1 LAGTQPGARV
11 GDGVFGIEPLLGGVE
26 QVHAPGVGVALL
38 HALQE
43 VAVRRGRINAGEDR
57 LIALEDLV
65 VQAHANARQIL
76 RAVDRPGALRGLLDP
91 GVNRPDAQ
99 RQAEQV
105 AQQLHHVAI
114 RAVHDQDDG
123 QCEAAHP
130 GFAHARERLGQRRYG
145 RHGERHIHRLARAPF
160 ALARTCGSC
169 SAGVP
174 GAPPVQIPTGP
185 RCPFACGR
193 LRTEREHGM
202 GSWESRRMRAGLR
215 SQPVSLARAPLPN
228 RRHPRFACPT
238 PRRADQESG
247 TLT

>member
-145 RHGERHIHRLARAPF
+145 RHGERHIHRLARALP
-160 ALARTCGSC
+160 
-169 SAGVP
+169 
-174 GAPPVQIPTGP
+174 
-185 RCPFACGR
+185 
-193 LRTEREHGM
+193 
-202 GSWESRRMRAGLR
+202 LR
-215 SQPVSLARAPLPN
+215 SHELAARAVPACQARHRFRSRQGRDAHSLAGGCAQSESTGWGHGKAAGCEQVCEASPYRQQGPPFQTVDTPASP
-228 RRHPRFACPT
+228 A
-238 PRRADQESG
+238 PRRAAPIRKVEP
-247 TLT
+247 